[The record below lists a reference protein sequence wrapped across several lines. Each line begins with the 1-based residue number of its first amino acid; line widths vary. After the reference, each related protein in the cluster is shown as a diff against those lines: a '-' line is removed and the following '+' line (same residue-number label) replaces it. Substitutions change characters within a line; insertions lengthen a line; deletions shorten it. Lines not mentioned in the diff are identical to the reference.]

1 MRRTMPSAMPI
12 TECDVLISG
21 AGPVGLALAGR
32 LQAQGVRCL
41 LLEDG
46 QSANTRPLHDR
57 PPLDRPPLDRP
68 PLDRPIALSWGSR
81 LLLQRLGAWQRLS
94 ADACSAIQTVHVSQ
108 AGHFGQTRI
117 HASDLQQPALG
128 YVASYGSL
136 VAALSQQAS
145 DVPRLQARLIDPP
158 SPHENDA
165 ALSTAMN
172 DGYRLIPVQR
182 QAADAGSSPA
192 LDDQI
197 HQQVRARLL
206 VIAEGESANTLRR
219 DYQQTALVFTVRA
232 EGCPAHTA
240 WERFTAQG
248 PLALLPALSTALI
261 PAPSPAP
268 LPAPSPGQDRNTHH
282 GATLAVVW
290 AMSNAEATR
299 RMALPQPALL
309 QALQQAWGDRY
320 ARLQQLTPCVSF
332 PLRLSQASTTNA
344 TAHGTGVLRIGN
356 AAQTLHPVAGQGF
369 NLGLRDAWE
378 LAQAI
383 ADCSDIASLG
393 EAAFCQRYLATRR
406 SDRRLIVGLT
416 DGLARGFL
424 AQAAPLPAL
433 RGLGLA
439 ALNGLRPL
447 RNSFARRLMHG
458 WRALP

>member
-1 MRRTMPSAMPI
+1 MPSTISGAMPI
-12 TECDVLISG
+12 AECDVLISG

-46 QSANTRPLHDR
+46 QRANTRPLHDR
-57 PPLDRPPLDRP
+57 PLHDRP

-94 ADACSAIQTVHVSQ
+94 ADGCSAIETVHVSQ

-172 DGYRLIPVQR
+172 DGYRLVPVQR

-261 PAPSPAP
+261 PAPSP
-268 LPAPSPGQDRNTHH
+268 GQDRNTHH
-282 GATLAVVW
+282 DATLAVVW

-332 PLRLSQASTTNA
+332 PLRLSQASTANA
-344 TAHGTGVLRIGN
+344 TAHDTGVLRIGN

>member
-1 MRRTMPSAMPI
+1 MRRTMPSTISGAMPI
-12 TECDVLISG
+12 AECDVLISG

-46 QSANTRPLHDR
+46 QSANTRPPH
-57 PPLDRPPLDRP
+57 
-68 PLDRPIALSWGSR
+68 DRPIALSWGSR

-94 ADACSAIQTVHVSQ
+94 ADGCSAIQSVHVSQ

-165 ALSTAMN
+165 ALSTTMN

-197 HQQVRARLL
+197 QQQVRARLL

-261 PAPSPAP
+261 PAPPPAP

-299 RMALPQPALL
+299 RMALPQSALL

-344 TAHGTGVLRIGN
+344 TAHDTGVLRIGN

>member
-1 MRRTMPSAMPI
+1 MPSTISGAMPI
-12 TECDVLISG
+12 AECDVLISG

-46 QSANTRPLHDR
+46 QSANTRPPHDRPLHDR
-57 PPLDRPPLDRP
+57 PPNDRPPN
-68 PLDRPIALSWGSR
+68 DRPIALSWGSR

-94 ADACSAIQTVHVSQ
+94 TDACSAIETVHVSQ

-136 VAALSQQAS
+136 VYALSQQAS

-165 ALSTAMN
+165 ALSTTMN

-261 PAPSPAP
+261 PAPPPAP
-268 LPAPSPGQDRNTHH
+268 LPALSPGQDRNTHH

-290 AMSNAEATR
+290 AMSNDEATR

-332 PLRLSQASTTNA
+332 PLRLSQASTANA
-344 TAHGTGVLRIGN
+344 TAHDTGVLRIGN

>member
-1 MRRTMPSAMPI
+1 MRRTMPSTISGAMPI
-12 TECDVLISG
+12 AECDVLISG

-46 QSANTRPLHDR
+46 QSANTRPPH
-57 PPLDRPPLDRP
+57 
-68 PLDRPIALSWGSR
+68 DRPIALSWGSR

-94 ADACSAIQTVHVSQ
+94 ADACSAIETVHVSQ

-261 PAPSPAP
+261 PAPSP
-268 LPAPSPGQDRNTHH
+268 GQDRNTHH

-332 PLRLSQASTTNA
+332 PLRLSQASTANA
-344 TAHGTGVLRIGN
+344 TAHDTGVLRIGN

>member
-1 MRRTMPSAMPI
+1 MPI
-12 TECDVLISG
+12 AECDVLISG

-46 QSANTRPLHDR
+46 QSANTRPPHDR
-57 PPLDRPPLDRP
+57 PPLDRLPH
-68 PLDRPIALSWGSR
+68 DRPIALSWGSR

-94 ADACSAIQTVHVSQ
+94 ADGCSAIQSVHVSQ

-136 VAALSQQAS
+136 DAALSQQAS

-165 ALSTAMN
+165 ALSTTMN

-261 PAPSPAP
+261 PAPSP
-268 LPAPSPGQDRNTHH
+268 GQDRNTHH

-290 AMSNAEATR
+290 AMSNDEATR

-383 ADCSDIASLG
+383 ADCSDITSLG
-393 EAAFCQRYLATRR
+393 EAAFCQRYLAARR

>member
-1 MRRTMPSAMPI
+1 MPSTISGAMPI
-12 TECDVLISG
+12 AECDVLISG

-46 QSANTRPLHDR
+46 QRANTRPLHDR
-57 PPLDRPPLDRP
+57 PLHDRP

-94 ADACSAIQTVHVSQ
+94 ADGCSAIETVHVSQ

-172 DGYRLIPVQR
+172 HGYRLVPVQR

-261 PAPSPAP
+261 PAPSP
-268 LPAPSPGQDRNTHH
+268 GQDRNTHH
-282 GATLAVVW
+282 DATLAVVW

-332 PLRLSQASTTNA
+332 PLRLSQASTANA
-344 TAHGTGVLRIGN
+344 TAHDTGVLRIGN

>member
-1 MRRTMPSAMPI
+1 MPI
-12 TECDVLISG
+12 AECDVLISG

-41 LLEDG
+41 LLEDE
-46 QSANTRPLHDR
+46 QSANTRPPHDR
-57 PPLDRPPLDRP
+57 PLHDRPPLDRP

-94 ADACSAIQTVHVSQ
+94 ADGCSAIETVHVSQ

-136 VAALSQQAS
+136 VAALSQRAS

-172 DGYRLIPVQR
+172 HGYRLVPVQR
-182 QAADAGSSPA
+182 QVADAGSSPA

-261 PAPSPAP
+261 PAPPPAP

-290 AMSNAEATR
+290 AMSNDEATR

-332 PLRLSQASTTNA
+332 PLRLSQASTANA

-406 SDRRLIVGLT
+406 SDRRLIVDLT